1 MTTTRYF
8 PFLSRDFSR
17 LLETGQNPDISIKVG
32 NGAMTRNFR
41 AHSLILHAR
50 SRFFAKLLVDKCTYS
65 AGDDA
70 ENSLPVLNSQVLDR
84 ITPAVF
90 EILLRYMYGGNLPLE
105 NRGGRHVLDLLI
117 GADLLDLT
125 DILDEIQDHLV
136 KNNSDWLVENFG
148 IISRTVLDHPNF
160 KILHDCYIDVIR
172 TRPEGIF
179 DAKDFLSLPIA
190 SLIEILKNDDVAMEE
205 VDIWKRVL
213 DWGIAQTPNLLPNTA
228 GWSLLEF
235 VRLQKT
241 LQDCLPYIRFF
252 QLSSAEFQDH
262 VMPYLSILGNQ
273 LRTDI
278 LSYHLKP
285 GYKPTTPI
293 APPRYGSKSLIISKM
308 VPHHYL
314 DSTIVNKRH
323 AALLSLWIDR
333 RENETPT
340 TFRSSDENQTNDS
353 FVFSFGTDFPRSAIL
368 SRVCEPS
375 QAVYC
380 HRVWGPSF
388 GVFDLALHGNFAE
401 DGMCRSQRGQYE
413 CEIRSPDSEDF
424 SVEEYEVFQVIDHMP
439 QKDINNRALSS
450 SLSRKL
456 YIYSLVVLGL
466 AGVISAL
473 SFWFV
478 LSEYCPCGLFDTIE
492 QLKRTIIS
500 IT

>member
-8 PFLSRDFSR
+8 PFLSRDFAR
-17 LLETGQNPDISIKVG
+17 LLETGQKPDISIKVG
-32 NGAMTRNFR
+32 SGAMTRSFQ

-50 SRFFAKLLVDKCTYS
+50 SRLFAKLLADKCTYS
-65 AGDDA
+65 AGDGAD
-70 ENSLPVLNSQVLDR
+70 NGLPVLNSQVLDQ

-90 EILLRYMYGGNLPLE
+90 EILLRYIYGGNLPLE
-105 NRGGRHVLDLLI
+105 NRGGRHILELLI

-125 DILDEIQDHLV
+125 DILHEIQEQLV
-136 KNNSDWLVENFG
+136 KNNSDWVVENFG
-148 IISRTVLDHPNF
+148 IISRTVLEHPNF
-160 KILHDCYIDVIR
+160 KILY
-172 TRPEGIF
+172 
-179 DAKDFLSLPIA
+179 
-190 SLIEILKNDDVAMEE
+190 
-205 VDIWKRVL
+205 
-213 DWGIAQTPNLLPNTA
+213 DW
-228 GWSLLEF
+228 
-235 VRLQKT
+235 
-241 LQDCLPYIRFF
+241 
-252 QLSSAEFQDH
+252 
-262 VMPYLSILGNQ
+262 NQ

-285 GYKPTTPI
+285 GYTPI
-293 APPRYGSKSLIISKM
+293 TTVAPPRYGSKSLMIAKM

-314 DSTIVNKRH
+314 DSTIINKRH

-340 TFRSSDENQTNDS
+340 TFRQPTSAENRYEFKLLCRGTRDGFTAKYFHRFCDSKGPTITILKVKETGELIGGYNPLPWKSSDAGKYQETNES
-353 FVFSFGTDFPRSAIL
+353 FVFSFGLDFPRSAIL

-413 CEIRSPDSEDF
+413 NEIRSSDSEDF
-424 SVEEYEVFQVIDHMP
+424 SVEEYEVFQVIDHLP
-439 QKDINNRALSS
+439 QKDIINNRELSS
-450 SLSRKL
+450 PSSRK
-456 YIYSLVVLGL
+456 YFIYSFVVLGF
-466 AGVISAL
+466 AGVILAL

-478 LSEYCPCGLFDTIE
+478 LSEYCPCGLLDTIE
-492 QLKRTIIS
+492 RLKRTIIS